1 MKRFLVILATILT
14 TTAALAQSQTPV
26 APQLVESVSVTGMG
40 RVAQV
45 PDRFTFQVGVQT
57 NANTVEDAVAENNRR
72 VAAVIA
78 ALKKAGATD
87 RDIQTSGFNIWP
99 QQDYQE
105 GRLPR
110 VLGYQVNNNIT
121 VRSTKI
127 AEAGRL
133 LGIAIAAGVN
143 TSSGLQFEVSDP
155 AAGREQGLKAA
166 FLDARTKATLLAQA
180 AGRTLGR
187 AIVISEGVQH
197 PAPPQPMMRRA
208 MAEAQSAAMNVP
220 TEPGTEE
227 LTFTVSVTFE
237 LR

>member
-1 MKRFLVILATILT
+1 MKRFLVILA
-14 TTAALAQSQTPV
+14 ALAATSSVLGQSQTPV
-26 APQLVESVSVTGMG
+26 SPQLVESVSVTGTG
-40 RVAQV
+40 RVTLV

-57 NANTVEDAVAENNRR
+57 NAPTVDDAVNENNRR
-72 VAAVIA
+72 LAAVIA
-78 ALKKAGATD
+78 ALKQAGATD

-105 GRLPR
+105 GRMPR

-121 VRSTKI
+121 VRSSKV
-127 AEAGRL
+127 EDAGRL
-133 LGIAIAAGVN
+133 LGVAIRAGVN
-143 TSSGLQFEVSDP
+143 TSTGLQFQVADP
-155 AAGREQGLKAA
+155 AAGRDQGLKAA
-166 FLDARTKATLLAQA
+166 YQDARAKAALLAAA

-197 PAPPQPMMRRA
+197 PAPQPVMMRQA
-208 MAEAQSAAMNVP
+208 AAAEMRVGNVP
-220 TEPGTEE
+220 TEAGTEE